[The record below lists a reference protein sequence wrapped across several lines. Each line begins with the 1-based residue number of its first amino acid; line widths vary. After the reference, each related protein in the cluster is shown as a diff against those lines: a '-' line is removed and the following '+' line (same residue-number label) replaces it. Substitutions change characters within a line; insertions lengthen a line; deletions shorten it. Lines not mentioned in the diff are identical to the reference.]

1 MESSFNSYQSLK
13 KWKEEQIIKY
23 RYDASALNEFHDLIM
38 KAVISIALERLK
50 IEISPS
56 WKFAWFTMGSGG
68 RMEQGFL
75 SDQDHGLV
83 FEPGEAEAEAYFLQ
97 LGEEISKG
105 LHAAGYPYCEGNVM
119 SSNPLWCK
127 SLSKWKR
134 QIQAW
139 MQEESLQTIRNL
151 HIFYDSRVLAGQEE
165 YIGELKSSI
174 HTNIQKSP
182 HLLTRMMETSMH
194 IKKSVG
200 PFGQLLTEEKGSH
213 QGELDL
219 KYAAFIPYVN
229 AVRILAV
236 KEGILETSTIA
247 RMGKLKK
254 MNGYDEEMGKY
265 ESNFAALL
273 KWRLQ
278 SYRQTDTYD
287 DTHYIQ
293 LKSLSKS
300 ERNELK
306 NILKDGKKLHQF
318 VIRAIEKGAG

>member
-38 KAVISIALERLK
+38 KAVISIALERLNIVK
-50 IEISPS
+50 SPS

-68 RMEQGFL
+68 RKEQGFL

-83 FEPGEAEAEAYFLQ
+83 FEPGAAEAEVYFLQ

-105 LHAAGYPYCEGNVM
+105 LHTVGYPYCEGNVM
-119 SSNPLWCK
+119 CSNPLWCK
-127 SLSKWKR
+127 SLSKWKE
-134 QIQAW
+134 QIQTW
-139 MQEESLQTIRNL
+139 MQEETLQTIRNL
-151 HIFYDSRVLAGQEE
+151 HIFYDSRVLAGQED
-165 YIGELKSSI
+165 YISELKSFI
-174 HTNIQKSP
+174 HMNIQKSP

-200 PFGQLLTEEKGSH
+200 PFGQILTEEKGSH

-236 KEGILETSTIA
+236 KEGLSETSTIA
-247 RMGKLKK
+247 RMSKLKE
-254 MNGYDEEMGKY
+254 MNGYEEEMGKY
-265 ESNFAALL
+265 KSNFAALL

-278 SYRQTDTYD
+278 SYRQRDTYD

-306 NILKDGKKLHQF
+306 NILKDSKKLHQF

>member
-13 KWKEEQIIKY
+13 KWKEEQINKY
-23 RYDASALNEFHDLIM
+23 RWDADALNGFHDLIM
-38 KAVISIALERLK
+38 RAVFNIALERVN
-50 IEISPS
+50 IERSPS

-68 RMEQGFL
+68 RKEQGFL

-83 FEPGEAEAEAYFLQ
+83 FEPGETEAEVYFLQ

-105 LHAAGYPYCEGNVM
+105 LQAVGYPYCEGNVM
-119 SSNPLWCK
+119 CSNPLWCK
-127 SLSKWKR
+127 SRSKWKK
-134 QIQAW
+134 QIQVW

-165 YIGELKSSI
+165 YIDELKSFI
-174 HTNIQKSP
+174 HLNIQKSS

-200 PFGQLLTEEKGSH
+200 PFGQLLAEEKGSH
-213 QGELDL
+213 QGDLDL

-236 KEGILETSTIA
+236 KEGILDTSTIA
-247 RMGKLKK
+247 RMSKLEE
-254 MNGYDEEMGKY
+254 MNGYEEEMGKY
-265 ESNFAALL
+265 KKIFAALL

-278 SYRQTDTYD
+278 SYRQTDAYD

-293 LKSLSKS
+293 LTTLSKS

-306 NILKDGKKLHQF
+306 NILKSGKKLHQF
-318 VIRAIEKGAG
+318 VVRAIEKGAG